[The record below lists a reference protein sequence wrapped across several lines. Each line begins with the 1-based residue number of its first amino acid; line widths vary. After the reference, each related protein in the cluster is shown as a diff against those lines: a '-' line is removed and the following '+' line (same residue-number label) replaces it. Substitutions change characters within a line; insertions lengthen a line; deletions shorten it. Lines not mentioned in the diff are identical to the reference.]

1 MATHCGLDFETS
13 ISLRVNHYTNAPY
26 RGRMGF
32 EPMSLCVLAI
42 TLPRVIGVMTSDY
55 SNG

>member
-13 ISLRVNHYTNAPY
+13 ISLRFTINYAPTKD
-26 RGRMGF
+26 GWEV
-32 EPMSLCVLAI
+32 EPIISLRVTI

-55 SNG
+55 SKS